1 MANYNKKISD
11 TCVRLGEVRF
21 SYAHVFEP
29 RQSDNGGEPKYS
41 VCILIPKTDKATVEL
56 VREAVAAA
64 EEKGKTSKWGGK
76 LPAKRGN
83 PLRDGDEEEK
93 GPEYEGMY
101 FVNASSK
108 QKPGVRVLEG
118 GKVVEALDTE
128 DFYSGCWGAVTVIAG
143 ESGCFLILLQRMSP
157 PARSAKT
164 RSARK
169 SGTIRSPIPPKAKKV
184 VRNIPTAVARI
195 MPTTHGHNANIL
207 RIFSNSPQSIVG
219 CGDSTHRCRRRRH
232 KKANPKQSELHGADE
247 TMIFQ

>member
-41 VCILIPKTDKATVEL
+41 VCILIPKTDKATVAL

-101 FVNASSK
+101 FVNASTSCK
-108 QKPGVRVLEG
+108 NKPGVRVLEG

-128 DFYSGCWGAVTVIAG
+128 DFYSGCWGAVTVNFFPYDSSGNKGVGAG
-143 ESGCFLILLQRMSP
+143 LNNLI
-157 PARSAKT
+157 KT
-164 RSARK
+164 RDDERLA
-169 SGTIRSPIPPKAKKV
+169 GGA
-184 VRNIPTAVARI
+184 TAEQDFAD
-195 MPTTHGHNANIL
+195 L
-207 RIFSNSPQSIVG
+207 
-219 CGDSTHRCRRRRH
+219 GD
-232 KKANPKQSELHGADE
+232 ELD
-247 TMIFQ
+247 